1 MQFVKR
7 NNVVDAAE
15 CIVETYV
22 SSISPDERLP
32 FTCQCLAEDLSF
44 LLHRASVRRVTAM
57 DRRSFF
63 WMFIYLVVDII
74 AFSMVLPWLP
84 SIFEVFSDGKVITP
98 FIPLTVYPTG
108 HITSTYSTFNYKIG
122 LSPYCIGQLALE
134 FRSPWWLVCL
144 RCYNFCCLTHAGLVL
159 ETLLVFGSFEL
170 RHTSAAT
177 QIGCAISILMQ
188 VVSVLSYML
197 SAVYG
202 SRFIW
207 FTLSRMLCGVSRA
220 NIAVLSALVGDHSE
234 KVARTRAMAVVGA
247 AYSVG
252 FTIGPLVSVLCVKR
266 LINESVISRLI
277 FCLGMCAAVL
287 NTLNMLFLHWITS
300 EPLIKKDKK
309 QVDESDILAAVLRVI
324 WRVHNTVTTFLTLH
338 SLIPV
343 SCCDNR
349 LWQWSFVWF
358 GYLMIFSGLEFSLS
372 FITRTRFGYTG
383 REQGYMFFFMGILMI
398 IVQGG
403 LIRRFQAGNETRFCS
418 LETANVITH
427 HLPCFP
433 FLGLLYALHGHSG
446 SWHFAAPVHILPGA
460 VSLGFCGCHICPDIQ
475 RHDIFNHWTRSAGP
489 HYGSIPVTERSSS
502 CAWSCCVFFTFLDC
516 WRFPLF
522 LDCCRPP
529 LCSWRQFSAHEPF
542 FFTHLSK

>member
-1 MQFVKR
+1 MMS
-7 NNVVDAAE
+7 AGE
-15 CIVETYV
+15 
-22 SSISPDERLP
+22 
-32 FTCQCLAEDLSF
+32 
-44 LLHRASVRRVTAM
+44 RASVRRVTAM
-57 DRRSFF
+57 DRHSFF
-63 WMFIYLVVDII
+63 WIFIYLVVDII

-84 SIFEVFSDGKVITP
+84 SIFELFSDGKDLLHPRIRRLITK
-98 FIPLTVYPTG
+98 LGYRSTVLDSWRWNSEVLGGIHTSVFSFAQF
-108 HITSTYSTFNYKIG
+108 ITSPF
-122 LSPYCIGQLALE
+122 
-134 FRSPWWLVCL
+134 
-144 RCYNFCCLTHAGLVL
+144 AGAFSDAYGRKPVL
-159 ETLLVFGSFEL
+159 IFL
-170 RHTSAAT
+170 
-177 QIGCAISILMQ
+177 Q

-202 SRFIW
+202 SCFVW

-234 KVARTRAMAVVGA
+234 KGARTRAMAVVGA

-287 NTLNMLFLHWITS
+287 NTLNMLFLHWIVS

-309 QVDESDILAAVLRVI
+309 YLSDPLCAEFVILRCENFICFVLPSEWPLPIRLREQRVVLSFCF
-324 WRVHNTVTTFLTLH
+324 VH
-338 SLIPV
+338 PG
-343 SCCDNR
+343 DNR

-418 LETANVITH
+418 LAFFTLSMATVIIGISQHPYTFYLGLSLWAFAAATFVPTFNGMISLITGPDRQGH
-427 HLPCFP
+427 IMGVFRSLNALARALGPAVFSLLFWTVGDSPCFLIAAV
-433 FLGLLYALHGHSG
+433 FLSALG
-446 SWHFAAPVHILPGA
+446 
-460 VSLGFCGCHICPDIQ
+460 VSFLQ
-475 RHDIFNHWTRSAGP
+475 MNRS
-489 HYGSIPVTERSSS
+489 
-502 CAWSCCVFFTFLDC
+502 
-516 WRFPLF
+516 
-522 LDCCRPP
+522 
-529 LCSWRQFSAHEPF
+529 FSH
-542 FFTHLSK
+542 T